1 MPTGSC
7 ACRFIRYTTSHAPSQ
22 LVNCHCVEC
31 RKQSGGPYQTWAHF
45 HPSQVTYIAD
55 SPEYRSSSAI
65 ATRSFCPRCGS
76 SLSMA
81 YTAFPDVVGIAAGTL
96 DSGTVNGESNGNKGN
111 KGEIP
116 GPGLHIF
123 LKEKADWFEVPQDGL
138 ERFEEH
144 FL

>member
-1 MPTGSC
+1 
-7 ACRFIRYTTSHAPSQ
+7 
-22 LVNCHCVEC
+22 
-31 RKQSGGPYQTWAHF
+31 
-45 HPSQVTYIAD
+45 
-55 SPEYRSSSAI
+55 
-65 ATRSFCPRCGS
+65 
-76 SLSMA
+76 MA

-96 DSGTVNGESNGNKGN
+96 DNLDTKTVVEQSNGNNGG

-138 ERFEEH
+138 DRFEAH